1 MMKGGAR
8 LFLATS
14 LCALTQSARGSE
26 TVNYGYD
33 SLGRLVRVER
43 TGTVNN
49 GVNAHY
55 SYDSADNRTN
65 VTVGPG
71 AVAPPPPPPSPPPP
85 PPPAPPPPSPPPP
98 PPPPAPPP
106 PPPAPPPP

>member
-1 MMKGGAR
+1 MMRGGAR

-14 LCALTQSARGSE
+14 LCALTQAARGNE
-26 TVNYGYD
+26 TISYGYD

-49 GVNAHY
+49 GLNAQY

-65 VTVGPG
+65 VTVGTG
-71 AVAPPPPPPSPPPP
+71 GAPPPPPTPIQPISPCGRMG
-85 PPPAPPPPSPPPP
+85 
-98 PPPPAPPP
+98 
-106 PPPAPPPP
+106 